1 MPNLPA
7 RGECFLQAA
16 PFDIPRRARHSGRA
30 AKKNVSNHAGIIFIL
45 NGIIFFLLFFN
56 ADSLN
61 ANLVEIKKINPTIK
75 LDIRYATTNN
85 FTGKI
90 IYPSARCFLEEEIA
104 KALDAVQKELN
115 SMGYGLKIFD
125 GYRPLSVQKIFWKIY
140 PDEKYVANPAKG
152 SKHNRGTAVD
162 LTLIDIKSG
171 KELKMPSEF
180 DEFSSHANRNY
191 AKMNDKAAKHN
202 CKLLESIME
211 KHGFIGLTSEW
222 WHFDYKNWKKY
233 PIQDVSFA
241 ELKTQKPPVNKTN

>member
-1 MPNLPA
+1 MPFLAIITITLLSLPLSPN
-7 RGECFLQAA
+7 FL
-16 PFDIPRRARHSGRA
+16 H
-30 AKKNVSNHAGIIFIL
+30 
-45 NGIIFFLLFFN
+45 
-56 ADSLN
+56 
-61 ANLVEIKKINPTIK
+61 ANLIEIKKINPTIK
-75 LDIRYATTNN
+75 LDIRYATANN
-85 FTGKI
+85 FTGKV
-90 IYPSARCFLEEEIA
+90 IYPSARCFLEKEVA

-162 LTLIDIKSG
+162 LTLIDTKSG

-180 DEFSSHANRNY
+180 DEFSSRANRNY
-191 AKMNDKAAKHN
+191 TKMENVTAKHN
-202 CKLLESIME
+202 CKLLEFVME

-233 PIQDVSFA
+233 PIQDISFT
-241 ELKTQKPPVNKTN
+241 ELEKQKTPVNKTVS